1 MFKRKITEKY
11 IRKHFNKKFS
21 SIFEAYFISKIPT
34 DVWSNSLAIEI
45 RDNGVFSLVMGY
57 SVSSYWICDIKYV
70 YQLKQMLKIYGI
82 KIKL

>member
-21 SIFEAYFISKIPT
+21 SVDEAYFISKIPNH
-34 DVWSNSLAIEI
+34 VWNNSLAIEI
-45 RDNGVFSLVMGY
+45 RDDGVFSLVIGHET
-57 SVSSYWICDIKYV
+57 SSYWVCNIKYV

-82 KIKL
+82 K